1 MNIEN
6 PKGTESSVSKNT
18 KSDVRRTF
26 LKRASASAVIASLPL
41 KATWAGGAGTGC
53 SVSGNLSGNLSRD
66 CSTAQIDGRSPGGW
80 HKYYKPGSNKYQADS
95 SIPFDGTEEC
105 KWSFVFGLGR
115 DPFLVSS
122 FDTDAELWWFL
133 PEIGDDGYSPTGSA
147 EYSNLNRHLVA
158 AYLNAKSGK
167 YGTLTVS
174 AEDYVSGLY
183 DQVTSGLVT
192 QIQIKNAIKSTYN
205 L

>member
-1 MNIEN
+1 MKIEH
-6 PKGTESSVSKNT
+6 PKGTESSVTKNA

-26 LKRASASAVIASLPL
+26 LKRATAGALIASLPL
-41 KATWAGGAGTGC
+41 KATWAGGNGTGC

-80 HKYYKPGSNKYQADS
+80 HKYYKAGNKYQADS

-105 KWSFVFGLGR
+105 KWRYVFGIGR
-115 DPFLVSS
+115 DPFIVLP

-133 PEIGDDGYSPTGSA
+133 PNIGKDGYSPEGSA
-147 EYSNLNRHLVA
+147 DYSNLNRHLVA

-174 AEDYVSGLY
+174 AEDYVCGLY
-183 DQVTSGLVT
+183 DQVTLGDVT
-192 QIQIKNAIKSTYN
+192 PTQMKNAIKSTYN